1 MSSKNNKFN
10 YPNFEPKQGHLTQ
23 FFQQQFI
30 KHQISI
36 GKLSQNAMEN
46 DEITS
51 LVASNNPKDP
61 LYFWQLYSITG
72 EELIHIL
79 IEDFYTNIFKD
90 TNNKWFSEEFI
101 ELGPIKYHV
110 NGQKKFW
117 LDLMGGGY
125 HYTGGYKKLYMKHKM
140 TEIIM
145 TRKGAIKWMEHMNKT
160 LKTLKN
166 HFQFDSR
173 IYPTIIVF
181 LKFLMEKYAQE
192 FNFKIHGVFESKL

>member
-1 MSSKNNKFN
+1 
-10 YPNFEPKQGHLTQ
+10 
-23 FFQQQFI
+23 
-30 KHQISI
+30 
-36 GKLSQNAMEN
+36 MEM
-46 DEITS
+46 DTITS
-51 LVASNNPKDP
+51 LIASNYPTDP
-61 LYFWQLYSITG
+61 IYFWQLYSITG
-72 EELIHIL
+72 EDLIHL
-79 IEDFYTNIFKD
+79 IIEEFYTNIFND
-90 TNNKWFSEEFI
+90 TTNKWFSEEFI

-125 HYTGGYKKLYMKHKM
+125 YYTGGYKKLYMKHKM

-145 TRKGAIKWMEHMNKT
+145 TRKGAIKWMDHMNHT
-160 LKTLKN
+160 LKTLKKK
-166 HFQFDSR
+166 FQFDSR